1 VRPEHKKVRRG
12 DAERAARKPSAK
24 ALALLVEMR
33 RAASKARYA
42 ASTKGRA
49 TAARYEASAKG
60 RERSARYNRSE
71 RGARRAIAYNRTTKG
86 RARSERFER
95 TEHRRQYKA
104 LAYIFGT
111 PYRDLDVTAVLA
123 VNQNMSLITKGLQFK
138 TISVRCTC
146 WKCRGRRL
154 TNANSSRRIPIERV
168 MSATAPAGR
177 AQSVNA

>member
-1 VRPEHKKVRRG
+1 VKT
-12 DAERAARKPSAK
+12 SLK
-24 ALALLVEMR
+24 ALAAAPPVEMR

-42 ASTKGRA
+42 SSPKGRA
-49 TAARYEASAKG
+49 TAARYAASAKG
-60 RERSARYNRSE
+60 RARSARYNRSD

-95 TEHRRQYKA
+95 TAHRRQYKA
-104 LAYIFGT
+104 LGYIFGT

-123 VNQNMSLITKGLQFK
+123 VNRNMPLITKGLQFK

-154 TNANSSRRIPIERV
+154 SNANSSRRIPIDCV

-177 AQSVNA
+177 AQSVSA